1 MELRHLRYMVAV
13 AEQLN
18 YRKAAE
24 LLRVARPAL
33 STQIIDLED
42 ELGVKLFDRD
52 TGGVRLTKAGV
63 SFLENARA
71 ILGQAQGAIVAAREA
86 AAGQRGH
93 LTVGYM
99 EALSAAYIA
108 PNLAAFQ
115 RRYPKIEVT
124 VRELILQEHIPAL
137 LAGDIDVG
145 FTFGPCQSV
154 PETLQHFPI
163 LRTPMR
169 VVVGPGH
176 RLARLRRV
184 ALAELSKETLV
195 CLSNPK
201 RTRTLHAEQTRAFL
215 AARRVVPGP
224 LRPADGF
231 ESLLALIASG
241 AGVAI
246 LPELMRTARTAGVT
260 FKPIKETGPDLVA
273 ELAALCR
280 KSEGSRLEQNFI
292 SVMAENGAKARFSRR
307 AAPSPV

>member
-1 MELRHLRYMVAV
+1 MVAV

-33 STQIIDLED
+33 STQIMDLEE

-52 TGGVRLTKAGV
+52 TGGVRLTSAGA

-71 ILGQAQGAIVAAREA
+71 ILRQAQAAMVAAREA
-86 AAGQRGH
+86 ASGERGR

-99 EALSAAYIA
+99 EALSAAYLA
-108 PNLAAFQ
+108 PKLAAF
-115 RRYPKIEVT
+115 RKRYPKVEVT

-154 PETLQHFPI
+154 PETLQHFPL

-169 VVVGPGH
+169 VAVGPGH
-176 RLARLRRV
+176 RLARLRRI
-184 ALAELSKETLV
+184 ALAELSGETFV

-215 AARRVVPGP
+215 AMRGIAPGT

-231 ESLLALIASG
+231 ESLLALISSG

-246 LPELMRTARTAGVT
+246 LPELMRSARTAGVS
-260 FKPIKETGPDLVA
+260 FKPIKESGPDLFA

-280 KSEGSRLEQNFI
+280 QGESFRIERNFI
-292 SVMAENGAKARFSRR
+292 SILAENVARPALSRR
-307 AAPSPV
+307 ASKRP